1 MARQS
6 AKYMEYSW
14 ELLQRQLLLKRIPLS
29 AFEQVTQL
37 CRAFFYSKTM
47 GLMSKG
53 KLCHQCLVL
62 LHCPS
67 VVLNRFS

>member
-6 AKYMEYSW
+6 AKYMDYSW

-37 CRAFFYSKTM
+37 CRAFFLFLCPLSSEKYW
-47 GLMSKG
+47 
-53 KLCHQCLVL
+53 KL
-62 LHCPS
+62 
-67 VVLNRFS
+67 